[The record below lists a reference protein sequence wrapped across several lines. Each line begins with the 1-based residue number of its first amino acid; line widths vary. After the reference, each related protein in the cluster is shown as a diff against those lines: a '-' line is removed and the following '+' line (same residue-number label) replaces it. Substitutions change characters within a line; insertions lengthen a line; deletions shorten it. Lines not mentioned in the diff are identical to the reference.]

1 MKDAV
6 RQIIQINHPNL
17 FYLGRFTRLI
27 AWVSMAILCLLCT
40 TQQSFASTEEEEIH
54 TVRYKNNLLY
64 KLDTVKKEVRLFNG
78 ISTLQGYR
86 ALKKFLQIHS
96 YQNRLLNQKILDSLK
111 QGALKY
117 GDPEGEEL
125 YYMIKGVNAYIERKA
140 DTALVALRM
149 MRAIPKSPINKFY
162 YAKGLEA
169 YAEIISRAGQ
179 TDSALRFLQEAL
191 DIFNEAKDNLHL
203 GHTYNQ
209 IGVTY
214 GITGL
219 ASETIKFYKL
229 SGEAYKRANFLDGY
243 FGAQNNIADILL
255 RQSKPDS
262 ALLILKEVLNEI
274 KSNPINHSILLVIQ
288 FTTAEAY
295 MAKGDFENALAYLQ
309 KSYESAKK
317 GYAHQAVAAI
327 EFMADIYLK
336 QGKKA
341 QAIKT
346 YQEAAKA
353 FLEEKAIFLA
363 ARIFGK
369 IADLYVDQNR
379 YDSAYKYLALS
390 SKAVEQSRTES
401 ALRANEE
408 FNKKFQLLEKEKE
421 VALQSSEN
429 KRLSQQIENF
439 KRVQILQVVIIL
451 LVVAGLVFFLII
463 NRKINRQKKELE
475 LTKNALE
482 QANHTKDKLF
492 TIVAHDLRGPIG
504 SLNSLPTLIRTAT
517 DEEGKLLLPIEHI
530 ASAIEKSVGPVYNLM
545 EDLLVWAQANQ
556 QQLSVELK
564 HQPISPIINKLKEVY
579 SPIASTKNIN
589 LFIEEPEVGL
599 SAKFD
604 ENSFFTIL
612 RNLTGNALK
621 FTPAQGSVSI
631 ITQKKQGEKVLISIQ
646 DTGQGMDPAQIEN
659 IYHQEK
665 RTTTEGTAGEKGSGM
680 GLMLVMELAKLNSIK
695 VNIESQKGIG
705 TTIKLLLPE

>member
-17 FYLGRFTRLI
+17 FYFGRFTRLI
-27 AWVSMAILCLLCT
+27 AWVSMAILCLLGT
-40 TQQSFASTEEEEIH
+40 TQQSFASTKEEEIH
-54 TVRYKNNLLY
+54 TVRYKNNPLY
-64 KLDTVKKEVRLFNG
+64 KLDTVKKEVRRFNG
-78 ISTLQGYR
+78 INTLQGYR

-243 FGAQNNIADILL
+243 FGAQNNIADIFL

-439 KRVQILQVVIIL
+439 KRVQFLQVVIIL

-564 HQPISPIINKLKEVY
+564 HQPISPIINKLKDVY

-621 FTPAQGSVSI
+621 FTPAQGSVRI
-631 ITQKKQGEKVLISIQ
+631 ITQRKQGDKVLISIQ

-695 VNIESQKGIG
+695 VTIESQKGIG

>member
-17 FYLGRFTRLI
+17 FYFGRFTRLI
-27 AWVSMAILCLLCT
+27 AWVSMAILCLLGT

-54 TVRYKNNLLY
+54 TVRYKNNPLY
-64 KLDTVKKEVRLFNG
+64 KLDTVKKEVRRFNG

-243 FGAQNNIADILL
+243 FGAQNNIADIFL

-517 DEEGKLLLPIEHI
+517 EEEGKLLLPIEHI

-646 DTGQGMDPAQIEN
+646 DTGQGMAPAQIEN